1 MKYDFIEIGTS
12 NFDTLIESADDTTVG
27 LSIEPISYYL
37 NQLPDRANVKKLDIA
52 VSRNNKYGFMLV
64 YYVPERIIR
73 ARGLPDWLRGCNSV
87 GDYHPKHTELSV
99 RDLVQ
104 IDTVEI
110 IPIGEIFICH
120 DVTELDYLKIDTEG
134 ADCEI
139 MGHLHTFL
147 AAEPTSRY
155 PKKIRFESNELAN
168 QGEVEMIKAEF
179 ISLGYRVTQSGYDTV
194 LEYQKER
201 PIKGS

>member
-27 LSIEPISYYL
+27 LSIEPIKYYL
-37 NQLPDRANVKKLDIA
+37 DQLPERANVKKLAVA
-52 VSRNNKYGFMLV
+52 VSRSNLCGFMQV

-73 ARGLPDWLRGCNSV
+73 ARGLPEWLRGCNSV
-87 GDYHPKHTELSV
+87 GDYHPKHLELMV

-104 IDTVEI
+104 IDCVDVV
-110 IPIGEIFICH
+110 PIGNIFDSY

-139 MGHLHTFL
+139 MRHLHTFL
-147 AAEPTSRY
+147 SKEPITRY
-155 PKKIRFESNELAN
+155 PKKILFETNELAN
-168 QGEVEMIKAEF
+168 PGEVEMVKAEF
-179 ISLGYRVTQSGYDTV
+179 ITLGYRVTKSGYDTV
-194 LEYQKER
+194 LE
-201 PIKGS
+201 I